1 MFVSPL
7 WSRHHSLLNQLI
19 GAIEQRRFPD
29 AIAIIGALR
38 EFTTLT
44 KAIERHERDQ
54 TQLLAESGKLAAA
67 QDEVERLKE
76 QNAKLQISAE
86 STVRTLSG
94 RLALVTEQLNQSRGE
109 NASLLK
115 TLGENDEKNRR
126 VKSRLGSWGTL

>member
-1 MFVSPL
+1 M
-7 WSRHHSLLNQLI
+7 LNQLI

-115 TLGENDEKNRR
+115 TLGENDEQNRR
-126 VKSRLGSWGTL
+126 VKSRLGF

>member
-44 KAIERHERDQ
+44 KALEQHERDQ

-86 STVRTLSG
+86 STVRTLS
-94 RLALVTEQLNQSRGE
+94 LVTEQLNQSRGE

-115 TLGENDEKNRR
+115 TLGENDEQNRR

>member
-1 MFVSPL
+1 M
-7 WSRHHSLLNQLI
+7 LNQLI

-44 KAIERHERDQ
+44 KALEQHERDQ

-86 STVRTLSG
+86 STVRTLS
-94 RLALVTEQLNQSRGE
+94 LVTEQLNQSRGE

-115 TLGENDEKNRR
+115 TLGENDEQNRR
-126 VKSRLGSWGTL
+126 VKSRLGS